1 MKVILQRDIPKVGRD
16 GEIVNVADGYAR
28 NYLFPRQFAVPA
40 TGGALKEHAARIARE
55 KEREAK
61 QVHLAQASAD
71 NIKER
76 TVTIVGKAGA
86 GTKLY
91 GSITAQ
97 DVAAAIAEQLKVTV
111 DKRRVG
117 MTDPIKNLGTF
128 TVPVRL
134 HSDIS
139 VSVVVE
145 VVTEEDLQRRRAA
158 AEAAEAAA
166 KAAAE
171 APAAEASAP
180 AAEASAPAAE
190 ASAPAEAAAP
200 SETVAAEESPAA
212 DAPVSETS
220 ASAV

>member
-1 MKVILQRDIPKVGRD
+1 MKVILQRDIPKVGKD
-16 GEIVNVADGYAR
+16 GDIVSVADGYAR
-28 NYLFPRQFAVPA
+28 NYLFPRQYAVPA

-61 QVHLAQASAD
+61 QVHLAQASAE

-76 TVTIVGKAGA
+76 TVTIIGKAGT

-97 DVAAAIAEQLKVTV
+97 DVASAIAEQLKVTV

-117 MTDPIKNLGTF
+117 MADPIKNLGTY

-139 VSVVVE
+139 VSILVE
-145 VVTEEDLQRRRAA
+145 VVTEEELQRRKAA
-158 AEAAEAAA
+158 AEAAAQ
-166 KAAAE
+166 AAAE
-171 APAAEASAP
+171 ALAAEASAP
-180 AAEASAPAAE
+180 VEAPTAE
-190 ASAPAEAAAP
+190 P
-200 SETVAAEESPAA
+200 S
-212 DAPVSETS
+212 VSETS
-220 ASAV
+220 AHAE